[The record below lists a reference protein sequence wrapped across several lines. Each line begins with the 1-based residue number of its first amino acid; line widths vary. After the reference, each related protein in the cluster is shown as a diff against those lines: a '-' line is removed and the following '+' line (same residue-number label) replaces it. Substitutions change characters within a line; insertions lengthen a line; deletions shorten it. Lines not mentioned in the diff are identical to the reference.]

1 MEQNNISIRQKEFLD
16 NIKRNKIIIFVSRI
30 MIFIVF
36 MVSWELAARFD
47 FINDFIFSSPSRMF
61 KSLIILSKDGS
72 LFVHIGVTLAETI
85 ISFIITT
92 AAGIIIA
99 VILWACTGLAK
110 VVDIYLVILN
120 SLPKTALAPVLIVWL
135 GNNPKTIVI
144 TAISVA
150 VFGSIITLYTGFKS
164 MDPDKIKLITTLGGT
179 KMHVLTKV
187 LLPGSIPL
195 IVSNMKVNIGLCLV
209 GVIIGEFLAAD
220 KGLGYLIIYS
230 SQVFKMDYVMLS
242 IFILCIIAMILYQVI
257 NSLEKKLCPQN
268 QTAHKEA

>member
-1 MEQNNISIRQKEFLD
+1 MKQNNISERQRQYVN
-16 NIKRNKIIIFVSRI
+16 NIKRQKTIIFFTRI
-30 MIFIVF
+30 MIFIIFITV
-36 MVSWELAARFD
+36 WEAAARTGI
-47 FINDFIFSSPSRMF
+47 INDFIFSSPSRMF
-61 KSLIILSKDGS
+61 NCFIILIKDGS
-72 LFVHIGVTLAETI
+72 LFIHIGITLAETL
-85 ISFIITT
+85 ISFLITT
-92 AAGIIIA
+92 ICGIAMA

-110 VVDIYLVILN
+110 VFDVYLVILN

-135 GNNPKTIVI
+135 GNNPRTIII

-150 VFGSIITLYTGFKS
+150 VFGSIITLYTGFNS
-164 MDPDKIKLITTLGGT
+164 MDSDQIKLITTLGGT
-179 KMHVLTKV
+179 RRHVLTKV

-242 IFILCIIAMILYQVI
+242 IFILCIIAMALYQMI
-257 NSLEKKLCPQN
+257 NHLEKKLCPEKSK
-268 QTAHKEA
+268 A